1 MSDLVRLEEVV
12 ESYLK
17 QGNVKK
23 AIQGLLFLI
32 TEYAQ
37 QDLQKAEVLREKIV
51 AIDPAALAEVIRAQ
65 EIIDSARSKPTSK
78 GHLVTWSKMY
88 AKLTEEETAALQN
101 EMQEVVFQPG
111 QTIFTQGQKNQNL
124 YFIDAGQAKHL
135 YTKENREIFIN
146 RITAGNVANVDSFFD
161 AGLCTCTLVAIDQV
175 KVHFLPAITLL
186 SWEGYLPTIEPQL
199 RDICA
204 QEEKISNLLQKSA
217 QDRRIQRRIQ
227 LPGRIL
233 LKVVD
238 AKGEVVGKTIRGD
251 ISDVSIGGV
260 SFYVHT
266 TNREQAQMLLGH
278 NLYLRFNMP
287 PVMTEVKQVGKVLG
301 VKHQAAGSDSK
312 EKYSVHVKFSKVLP
326 ESSIAEAERF
336 LKMLK
341 IAEKNR

>member
-12 ESYLK
+12 DIHLK

-37 QDLQKAEVLREKIV
+37 QDLKKAETLREKIV
-51 AIDPAALAEVIRAQ
+51 AIDPSALAEVIRAQ
-65 EIIDSARSKPTSK
+65 EIIDSARAKPTSK
-78 GHLVTWSKMY
+78 GHLTTWSELY
-88 AKLTEEETAALQN
+88 AGLTAEESAALQN

-111 QTIFTQGQKNQNL
+111 HPIFTQGQKKQNL
-124 YFIDAGQAKHL
+124 YFIDGGQAKHI
-135 YTKENREIFIN
+135 YTKENREMFIN
-146 RITAGNVANVDSFFD
+146 RIATGNIANVDAFFD
-161 AGLCTCTLVAIDQV
+161 AGLCTSSLIAIDLV
-175 KVHFLPAITLL
+175 KAHLLPATTLQGWQE
-186 SWEGYLPTIEPQL
+186 SLPTLEPKL
-199 RDICA
+199 RDFCVR
-204 QEEKISNLLQKSA
+204 EEKISELLKKGA
-217 QDRRIQRRIQ
+217 LDRRIQRRIQ
-227 LPGRIL
+227 FPGRIL

-238 AKGEVVGKTIRGD
+238 ATGEVVGKTIRGD

-266 TNREQAQMLLGH
+266 ANREQAQMLLGH

-301 VKHQAAGSDSK
+301 VAQADSP

-326 ESSIAEAERF
+326 ESAIAEAERF

-341 IAEKNR
+341 VTEKNR